1 MKLKINDAE
10 VAWHIIVQYLLAHD
24 GNFQTITGL
33 KYRAIVHENCIL
45 VDEKNEL
52 GYPIDKISFFT
63 SFENIIDFPD
73 INISGKEEFVYTK
86 ENRMSLYFI
95 GLLNTCQLLEK
106 DI

>member
-10 VAWHIIVQYLLAHD
+10 IAWHTIVQYLLAHD

-45 VDEKNEL
+45 VDEKNEI

-63 SFENIIDFPD
+63 SFENLVDLPG
-73 INISGKEEFVYTK
+73 INASVKEEFVYTK
-86 ENRMSLYFI
+86 ENKMSLYFT
-95 GLLNTCQLLEK
+95 GLLNTCQLLEM
-106 DI
+106 DM